1 MPLMT
6 LMTAAL
12 LGFGPQTVTNVRP
25 IADVVEIRPQMLD
38 TRGHRRDAV
47 RDAEDAGTA
56 VVGVQGE
63 HGIAWAPTSRNQR
76 ERLGG
81 QDAPALIYVRAFDGV
96 FAIDPFEPLPTNS
109 ELDQVYAPINEVTA
123 RMLFNG
129 SSLETDRALF
139 DRRRIERTAELFRQL
154 EKARRA
160 WLRSN
165 GFAGVITF
173 TNPDAEAEADA
184 SVKAPEPAGWFRKP
198 AEMPRGKSREAVQA
212 EPEGMSTEA
221 ARAVAASLLDGASRV
236 SVPHTMSKDAA
247 DRMAQRQQ
255 EPQDEASTEQ
265 AELAS
270 NE

>member
-12 LGFGPQTVTNVRP
+12 LGYGPHTVTNVRP

-47 RDAEDAGTA
+47 RDAQDAGTA
-56 VVGVQGE
+56 IVGEQGE
-63 HGIAWAPTSRNQR
+63 HGIAWAPTARNQR

-81 QDAPALIYVRAFDGV
+81 QDAPALIYVRVFDGV

-139 DRRRIERTAELFRQL
+139 DRRRIERTAELFKHL

-165 GFAGVITF
+165 GFSGAF
-173 TNPDAEAEADA
+173 TYTAPAAEGDA
-184 SVKAPEPAGWFRKP
+184 SVTAPEPAGWFRKP

-212 EPEGMSTEA
+212 EPGSMSPEA
-221 ARAVAASLLDGASRV
+221 ARAVASGLLDGATRV

-247 DRMAQRQQ
+247 DRLAESQQ
-255 EPQDEASTEQ
+255 ERQDDESEKQ

-270 NE
+270 KE